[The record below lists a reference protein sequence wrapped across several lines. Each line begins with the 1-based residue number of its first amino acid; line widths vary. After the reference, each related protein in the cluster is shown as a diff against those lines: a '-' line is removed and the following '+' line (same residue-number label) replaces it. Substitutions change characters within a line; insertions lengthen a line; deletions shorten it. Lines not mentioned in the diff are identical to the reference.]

1 MKKKVVICSSIS
13 FHKEIKEWKEK
24 LEKKG
29 YDVIKYPD
37 IIGQDSLQ
45 DYKIT
50 HTEHYKKIAET
61 DILFILNVSKDG
73 YIGPS
78 VFAEISFAIGL
89 NILRDNNDI
98 EIYYLNY
105 IPKNLPY
112 SEELYKW
119 QDLGWIIHK
128 DISTTNK

>member
-29 YDVIKYPD
+29 YDVIRYPY
-37 IIGQDSLQ
+37 IAGQDSLQ
-45 DYKIT
+45 DYKAA

-61 DILFILNVSKDG
+61 DILFILNLAKDG

-89 NILRDNNDI
+89 NILRDNNI

-105 IPKNLPY
+105 LHRNLPY
-112 SEELYKW
+112 SEELNKW
-119 QDLGWIIHK
+119 QSLGWITHK
-128 DISTTNK
+128 DISVIDK